1 MPHTR
6 QHITMGNFGSS
17 DGQLLKS
24 GKFSDCKVRCDGTT
38 WNCHKSILCM
48 RSDYFLK
55 NLGEDWPAGKTG
67 VSKITCFTA
76 EQMDW
81 TISYIY
87 TGEFDFHGAEK
98 NKTILNSA
106 VQLWTLGDYFLV
118 PNICSGAF
126 YPNPQ
131 DWLNAGRVIYA
142 DYRDMDSTHPLK
154 AKFLDLTLGKAWA
167 RTHNLQMPEFKILC
181 QEFPNFGND
190 CMMKLID
197 DRTHT
202 LIYLEAT

>member
-1 MPHTR
+1 
-6 QHITMGNFGSS
+6 
-17 DGQLLKS
+17 
-24 GKFSDCKVRCDGTT
+24 
-38 WNCHKSILCM
+38 
-48 RSDYFLK
+48 
-55 NLGEDWPAGKTG
+55 
-67 VSKITCFTA
+67 
-76 EQMDW
+76 MDW

-87 TGEFDFHGAEK
+87 TGEFDFHSAEK

-106 VQLWTLGDYFLV
+106 VQLWTLGDYLLV
-118 PNICSGAF
+118 PNICSDVESKFDDLKNRTPKAF

-131 DWLNAGRVIYA
+131 DWLNAGRVFYV
-142 DYRDMDSTHPLK
+142 DYQDMDSTHPLK

-181 QEFPNFGND
+181 QEHPNFGND

-202 LIYLEAT
+202 LI